1 MNREPQMRGFDESLP
16 MALLRARESTMRLF
30 RPMLAEHDLTE
41 QQWRVIRALAANDLP
56 MDVGEIAEATFL
68 LGPSLSRILANLTAR
83 ELLVRNPASH
93 DQRRSVVQLTPA
105 GHDLF
110 SVIAPDSEERY
121 AQLEDSFG
129 VDRLG
134 DLLALLR
141 ELEKS

>member
-1 MNREPQMRGFDESLP
+1 
-16 MALLRARESTMRLF
+16 MRLF

-68 LGPSLSRILANLTAR
+68 LGPSLSRILANLTSR
-83 ELLVRNPASH
+83 GLLVRNPAPD

-105 GHDLF
+105 GHELF
-110 SVIAPDSEERY
+110 SLIAPDSEERY
-121 AQLEDSFG
+121 AQLEASFG
-129 VDRLG
+129 ADRLS
-134 DLLALLR
+134 DLLTLLR

>member
-1 MNREPQMRGFDESLP
+1 
-16 MALLRARESTMRLF
+16 MRLF

-68 LGPSLSRILANLTAR
+68 LGPSLSRILANLTSR
-83 ELLVRNPASH
+83 GLLIRNPAPD
-93 DQRRSVVQLTPA
+93 DQRRSVVQLTTA

-110 SVIAPDSEERY
+110 SMIAPDSEERY
-121 AQLEDSFG
+121 AKLEATFG
-129 VDRLG
+129 ADRLS
-134 DLLALLR
+134 DLLMLLR

>member
-1 MNREPQMRGFDESLP
+1 MRGFDESLP

-30 RPMLAEHDLTE
+30 RPMLAKYDLTE

-83 ELLVRNPASH
+83 GLLIRNPAAH
-93 DQRRSVVQLTPA
+93 DQRRSEVQLSPA

-110 SVIAPDSEERY
+110 GVIAPDSEDRY
-121 AQLEDSFG
+121 AELEASFG
-129 VDRLG
+129 ADRLG